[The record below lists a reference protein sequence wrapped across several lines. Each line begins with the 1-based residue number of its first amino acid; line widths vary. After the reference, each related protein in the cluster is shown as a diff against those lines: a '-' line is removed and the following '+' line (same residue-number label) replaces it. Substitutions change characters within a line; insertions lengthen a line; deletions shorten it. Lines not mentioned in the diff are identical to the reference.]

1 MKQYIE
7 EYDQYQRMKNRMEI
21 PARKLRL
28 NTMLVSGAVHTG
40 DKSQQDGL
48 RDVQTYGTILASAYM
63 LCYLSTMWSQ
73 FQIRE
78 RSLSWK

>member
-28 NTMLVSGAVHTG
+28 NTMLVSDAVHTG
-40 DKSQQDGL
+40 DESPQDSL
-48 RDVQTYGTILASAYM
+48 RDVQTCRTILASAYM
-63 LCYLSTMWSQ
+63 LCHLSTVWSQ